1 MAKESRMQAK
11 RQVEEV
17 EEERQA
23 SKTTESSTSME
34 LVFGNLDVDF
44 ASGGRRDI
52 SGG

>member
-1 MAKESRMQAK
+1 MQ
-11 RQVEEV
+11 VEEEV

-23 SKTTESSTSME
+23 SNNRELESSTWME

-44 ASGGRRDI
+44 ASGSRRDI